1 MSLVLVVIGLLSGTF
16 PIHWYDY
23 LAILQGDQSLP
34 AYTVVMDLRA
44 PRVYNAFVTGGLLAL
59 AGVLMQVLLRNPLA
73 EPYVLG
79 VSGGASVVVLL
90 LMLAGMSGIVLHAG
104 AFAGA
109 FSSMLLVFVL
119 ARGEGSWTPTRL
131 LLTGVVLAAGWGAV
145 ITFLLSI
152 APEHNLRGMLFWLMG
167 DLSYAH
173 ATWLTLLVLSIGL
186 TLGLLQ
192 ARSLNLLATGQ
203 LHAKTLGVAVER
215 LQWQLFALASLLTA
229 VAVMQAG
236 SIGFIG
242 LIVPHVLRLA
252 GLHDHRYLLPASVMT
267 GGGLLVVAD
276 ALARSLFITVA
287 LPVGVITALLGVP
300 VFLWLLRYHARQR
313 P

>member
-1 MSLVLVVIGLLSGTF
+1 
-16 PIHWYDY
+16 
-23 LAILQGDQSLP
+23 
-34 AYTVVMDLRA
+34 
-44 PRVYNAFVTGGLLAL
+44 
-59 AGVLMQVLLRNPLA
+59 
-73 EPYVLG
+73 
-79 VSGGASVVVLL
+79 

-109 FSSMLLVFVL
+109 FLSMLLVFVL
-119 ARGEGSWTPTRL
+119 ARGAGSWTPTRL

-173 ATWLTLLVLSIGL
+173 ATWLGMLVLLLGL

-192 ARSLNLLATGQ
+192 ARALNLLATGQ
-203 LHAKTLGVAVER
+203 LHAKTLGVEVER

-252 GLHDHRYLLPASVMT
+252 GLHDHRYLLPASVTT

-300 VFLWLLRYHARQR
+300 VFLWLLRHHARQR